1 LLSVVALS
9 LFVLSVFMF
18 SSSHFSAAEVSVFSS
33 TQSTSTSIVFTQRE
47 TLAFTTKMAQWFGG
61 ELPKREVV
69 IAKALLA
76 QRLSVVNDDGLTTG
90 ELASADFIKYLKDS
104 DLILEKTP
112 DGLLP
117 QAVRPQV
124 ATKVTEVIDG
134 LLFESR
140 QLTVIYQQRLD
151 AQVLDST
158 KNRSRNT
165 LYNLLALICFIVLGS
180 IFLIWGF
187 FTFKAQYATA
197 RKTLRDEAEALFV
210 AEKSLKKAETTVKT
224 LEELNNSKNDFIST
238 VNHELRT
245 PLTSII
251 GYIDL
256 LKSLDLKKD
265 GDKVPQITAVM
276 DRNSQV
282 LLEIIESILALSS
295 LDSAQKTLE
304 YKKEDLADI
313 VAKQIFILKPLIDAK
328 SIAVKFYPDSYFDFA
343 ILGNSGQISQVAL
356 NLLSNA
362 IKFSPQGSTIH
373 VYISTLSKVTIND
386 FVKLEIKDQ
395 GIGIPQEDI
404 PKLFTRFFRAS
415 NALSR
420 HIEGT
425 GLGLAIVSRIVAL
438 HKGTIRVESEVNKGS
453 SFIVEFP
460 RYVSEIEQ
468 HILDNRSAVLLK
480 AIVAIQGSALT
491 ELKQICHQMAGAL
504 GFYELDLEMDQ
515 ITALQLWMESHPD
528 APSEALEEKRKE
540 LVTALEESH
549 SVITPILEIKP

>member
-1 LLSVVALS
+1 
-9 LFVLSVFMF
+9 MF
-18 SSSHFSAAEVSVFSS
+18 SSSRFSATEVSVFSS

-47 TLAFTTKMAQWFGG
+47 TLAFTTKFAQWFGG
-61 ELPKREVV
+61 ELPKREVL
-69 IAKALLA
+69 IAKALLV

-90 ELASADFIKYLKDS
+90 QLASSEFIKFLKDS
-104 DLILEKTP
+104 DLILEQTP
-112 DGLLP
+112 DGILP
-117 QAVRPQV
+117 QALRPQV
-124 ATKVTEVIDG
+124 ATQVSEVING
-134 LLFESR
+134 LLFQSR

-151 AQVLDST
+151 AQLLKST
-158 KNRSRNT
+158 EERSRNT
-165 LYNLLALICFIVLGS
+165 LFNLLALICFIILGS

-187 FTFKAQYATA
+187 FTFKVQYGMA
-197 RKTLRDEAEALFV
+197 RKTLQDEAKALFV

-265 GDKVPQITAVM
+265 AEKVPQITAVM

-304 YKKEDLADI
+304 YTKVDLSEI
-313 VAKQIFILKPLIDAK
+313 VSKQIFILKPLLEAK
-328 SIAVKFYPDSYFDFA
+328 SISVKFYPSPYLDPL
-343 ILGNSGQISQVAL
+343 ILGNSGQISQVGL

-362 IKFSPQGSTIH
+362 IKFSPEGSVIK
-373 VYISTLSKVTIND
+373 VYISRLSKETIND
-386 FVKLEIKDQ
+386 FVKLEIRDE
-395 GIGIPQEDI
+395 GIGIPKEDI

-415 NALSR
+415 NALTN

-438 HKGTIRVESEVNKGS
+438 HKGTIRVESEVNEGS

-460 RYVSEIEQ
+460 RYISEIEQ
-468 HILDNRSAVLLK
+468 HVFDNRSAVLLK
-480 AIVAIQGSALT
+480 AIVAIQGSKPS
-491 ELKQICHQMAGAL
+491 ELMQICHQMAGAV

-515 ITALQLWMESHPD
+515 ITALQLWMEENPD
-528 APSEALEEKRKE
+528 APVEALEKKREK
-540 LVTALEESH
+540 LVTALEQSH
-549 SVITPILEIKP
+549 SIITPVLEIEP